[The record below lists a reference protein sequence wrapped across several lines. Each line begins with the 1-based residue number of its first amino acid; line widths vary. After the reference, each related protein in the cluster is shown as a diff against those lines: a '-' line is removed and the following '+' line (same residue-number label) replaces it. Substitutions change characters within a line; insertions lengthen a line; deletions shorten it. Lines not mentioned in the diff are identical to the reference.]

1 MQEQIG
7 AKIGAFVF
15 FCFGVMMLALG
26 VWGITTQYDQGGI
39 LTWGIVLG
47 FGVIF
52 ALTGIVLFI
61 NSMKRVSD
69 RVKQLGGSI
78 VGSMICLGFGAFGI
92 LANGL
97 GILRLMLLFFGF
109 LGMWIL
115 IQGIRNFA
123 KGDSEDADQTSGR
136 VQWSGGAGGR
146 INGQK
151 MDGGYQSYQTPEHG
165 SYDGE
170 YNRQY
175 RKYDS
180 QSGYDSQY
188 TAYERPAT
196 ENNSPVTDARQDLQ
210 WQQET
215 PGTPFSGNV
224 GNKVYTSQIND
235 DAAAGYGSGLSPEF
249 DRMMSSAG
257 MDSEQQE
264 KARKIGSAVQKGAN
278 IYAGIMCIV
287 VGGCFILANSII
299 VLSFIVML
307 IQTASLM
314 AVMSSLFST
323 VMSATL
329 LIVGIFMVVRGVKII
344 RGKNRNHLHK

>member
-1 MQEQIG
+1 MQERIG

-69 RVKQLGGSI
+69 RIKQLGGSI
-78 VGSMICLGFGAFGI
+78 VGSMICLGFGAVGI
-92 LANGL
+92 LAYGL
-97 GILRLMLLFFGF
+97 GIARLVLLFFGF
-109 LGMWIL
+109 LGIWIL

-123 KGDSEDADQTSGR
+123 KGDSEDADQTSGS
-136 VQWSGGAGGR
+136 VQRSGGAGDR

-151 MDGGYQSYQTPEHG
+151 MDGGYQPYQTPEYG

-170 YNRQY
+170 YNSQY
-175 RKYDS
+175 RNYDS
-180 QSGYDSQY
+180 QSGYNSSYGEYGSQPTDVITDNSEETSHWG
-188 TAYERPAT
+188 TAA
-196 ENNSPVTDARQDLQ
+196 
-210 WQQET
+210 
-215 PGTPFSGNV
+215 PGTPYSGSAE
-224 GNKVYTSQIND
+224 NKVYTSQIND
-235 DAAAGYGSGLSPEF
+235 DAAGYGSGLSPEF
-249 DRMMSSAG
+249 DRMMNSAG

-264 KARKIGSAVQKGAN
+264 KARKIGSAVHKGAN
-278 IYAGIMCIV
+278 IYASIMCIV

-323 VMSATL
+323 VMSAAL
-329 LIVGIFMVVRGVKII
+329 LIVGIFMVVRGVKIL
-344 RGKNRNHLHK
+344 RGKK

>member
-97 GILRLMLLFFGF
+97 GIVRLVLLFFGF

-123 KGDSEDADQTSGR
+123 KGDSEDADQISGYN
-136 VQWSGGAGGR
+136 S
-146 INGQK
+146 
-151 MDGGYQSYQTPEHG
+151 SY
-165 SYDGE
+165 GE
-170 YNRQY
+170 YG
-175 RKYDS
+175 S
-180 QSGYDSQY
+180 QPADEIIENSEDTPHWDT
-188 TAYERPAT
+188 TA
-196 ENNSPVTDARQDLQ
+196 
-210 WQQET
+210 
-215 PGTPFSGNV
+215 PGTPFSGSAE
-224 GNKVYTSQIND
+224 NKVYTSQVND
-235 DAAAGYGSGLSPEF
+235 DAAGYGSGLSPEF
-249 DRMMSSAG
+249 DQMMNGMGMNSA
-257 MDSEQQE
+257 QQE

-323 VMSATL
+323 VMSAAL